1 MLTCEDLS
9 PSLGLKT
16 RQTKNGKTWI
26 SIFLDDLPHLIKHHS
41 PKNRNMLWK
50 NLHKLSITC
59 VCGIF
64 WIPTITKPSRY
75 LNGTLLTYIK
85 IANYKF
91 QGSSIL
97 GTCKFLVKQTSS
109 TKLTKNIWSLHTFST
124 KLTIQSV
131 NHHEKPTIL
140 GNAVWFPNQHFPSKT
155 EANHPL
161 PPFRQHLRSRWMDWR
176 RWNLAFRN
184 SREVEGEATK
194 GSKEK
199 CHAWMSQK
207 FSKCFI

>member
-1 MLTCEDLS
+1 MGYVSQEGNSKLAPENPPSHCPKRKRLYSNHPSSGRVNFQVRSTDSNPQRSLNSHHSAGTEYVLDNMMLTCEDLS
-9 PSLGLKT
+9 HSLGLKT
-16 RQTKNGKTWI
+16 WQNMDI
-26 SIFLDDLPHLIKHHS
+26 NFLDDLPHLIKHHS

-64 WIPTITKPSRY
+64 LIPTITKPFRY

-109 TKLTKNIWSLHTFST
+109 TKLTKKHLVISY
-124 KLTIQSV
+124 I
-131 NHHEKPTIL
+131 
-140 GNAVWFPNQHFPSKT
+140 FPLN
-155 EANHPL
+155 
-161 PPFRQHLRSRWMDWR
+161 
-176 RWNLAFRN
+176 
-184 SREVEGEATK
+184 
-194 GSKEK
+194 
-199 CHAWMSQK
+199 
-207 FSKCFI
+207 